1 MNNRVSDFLQQI
13 RWVLWIAAAAA
24 GLQMFSNL
32 GSAGDLMSG
41 IVRRIVLGYREA
53 FYFLWEKLSDFFG
66 VNLLIYS
73 NKLTISCLVVAPYIF
88 YFRKVS
94 IGHFSRDA
102 WFSPL
107 PILNLFSVI
116 FISSQFPERRDQIF
130 FSEWEFWIFFPAIST
145 VFIFLCIKNIDLYIS
160 RFILALCIILIS
172 ISFGVLIRDFHI
184 ISSSYQPVLSF
195 VFSFFYSFSY
205 CLGILFSIKGHYPF
219 LTACIFYFVFLFLD
233 LLENKI
239 LPWIDVF
246 LASRG
251 I

>member
-1 MNNRVSDFLQQI
+1 
-13 RWVLWIAAAAA
+13 
-24 GLQMFSNL
+24 
-32 GSAGDLMSG
+32 
-41 IVRRIVLGYREA
+41 YREA
-53 FYFLWEKLSDFFG
+53 FYFLWEKLSDFFD

-73 NKLTISCLVVAPYIF
+73 NKLTISCLVVAPYVF

-94 IGHFSRDA
+94 IGHFSRDS

-116 FISSQFPERRDQIF
+116 FISSQFPESRDQIF
-130 FSEWEFWIFFPAIST
+130 FSEWEFWIFFSAIST
-145 VFIFLCIKNIDLYIS
+145 VF
-160 RFILALCIILIS
+160 IS

-239 LPWIDVF
+239 LPWIDVS